1 LINTVVQKG
10 AKYSSWLLKPVE
22 YPLIQYYS
30 KKEKKYFSVFI
41 VGAPRTGSTI
51 FYQIITNYFNVA
63 YPDNLVNFYR
73 RNAFIGFALSK
84 FIFNGRA
91 HNCYSS
97 NFGNTDNCG
106 LHAPNE
112 FGQFWYRWLPR
123 DRHFVTSETI
133 SKKKLRFLKENLKAI
148 ESYAGI
154 PVVYKNLN
162 MGQRLQLLAKLLPN
176 TKIIWI
182 KRDPFFTAQSIYH
195 AKHKLKLSQSDWW
208 SVMPKNVESLRK
220 LESFEQI
227 VKQIFYI
234 ERQIFLDKK
243 LFADDQILEIYYE
256 SLNINFENIIEKSR
270 MFIDRD
276 LVFRNDYK
284 KNEFKFSNIVRINNS
299 ESEQLKY
306 WINKFDW
313 QNYEI

>member
-1 LINTVVQKG
+1 MINTVVQKG

-41 VGAPRTGSTI
+41 VGEPRTGSTI

-133 SKKKLRFLKENLKAI
+133 SKK
-148 ESYAGI
+148 
-154 PVVYKNLN
+154 
-162 MGQRLQLLAKLLPN
+162 Q
-176 TKIIWI
+176 
-182 KRDPFFTAQSIYH
+182 
-195 AKHKLKLSQSDWW
+195 
-208 SVMPKNVESLRK
+208 
-220 LESFEQI
+220 
-227 VKQIFYI
+227 
-234 ERQIFLDKK
+234 
-243 LFADDQILEIYYE
+243 
-256 SLNINFENIIEKSR
+256 
-270 MFIDRD
+270 
-276 LVFRNDYK
+276 
-284 KNEFKFSNIVRINNS
+284 
-299 ESEQLKY
+299 
-306 WINKFDW
+306 
-313 QNYEI
+313 